1 MSVIGIT
8 VGPTER
14 PEIVASYVNAVQRAG
29 GTPLIIP
36 TSISDVDHIEDALRG
51 IDSLLL
57 SGGGDIHPS
66 LYGEKQRTTL
76 DSIDRPRDKM
86 EMIAIEIMI
95 RSERRILGICR
106 GAQMLAVA
114 TGGTLMQD
122 LPSEGFMNHF
132 DENHDRGYAKRQHQI
147 KSESGTHV
155 NRILSGLELVSSHHH
170 QAIRH
175 PGAVLVPTAWAED
188 GVIEAVEAPGLLG
201 LQWHPEASVDLDER
215 HLEPFRWLTR

>member
-8 VGPTER
+8 IGPTER
-14 PEIVASYVNAVQRAG
+14 PEIVANYVNAVQRAG
-29 GTPLIIP
+29 GTPVLIP
-36 TSISDVDHIEDALRG
+36 TSLSDVYHIENALG
-51 IDSLLL
+51 GVDSLVL

-66 LYGEKQRTTL
+66 LYGEKTRTTL
-76 DSIDRPRDKM
+76 DSIDRLRDSM
-86 EMIAIEIMI
+86 EMIAVEIMT

-114 TGGTLMQD
+114 TGGTLVQD

-132 DENHDRGYAKRQHQI
+132 DENHDRGYATRQHPV
-147 KSESGTHV
+147 KAEPGTQAE
-155 NRILSGLELVSSHHH
+155 RILSGLELVNSHHH
-170 QAIRH
+170 QAIRD
-175 PGAVLVPTAWAED
+175 PGTTLSPTAWAED